1 MNHIYELARES
12 LSIEQLRALVR
23 EKEGKQVKKKR
34 TDPVSPIPEMKMMLL
49 ASGLFGD

>member
-1 MNHIYELARES
+1 MNHIYELAREN
-12 LSIEQLRALVR
+12 LSIEQLKAIIS

-34 TDPVSPIPEMKMMLL
+34 IDPVSTIPEMKMMLL